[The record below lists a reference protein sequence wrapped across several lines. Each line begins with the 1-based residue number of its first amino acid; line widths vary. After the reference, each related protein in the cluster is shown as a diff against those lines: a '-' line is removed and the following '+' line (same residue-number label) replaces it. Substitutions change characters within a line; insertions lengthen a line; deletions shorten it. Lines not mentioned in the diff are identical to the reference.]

1 MTRRLMASAAVV
13 FAMTVLLA
21 AQGGGRPASPAGS
34 SATQVGAKWIDITY
48 GRPIKRGRDLW
59 GSGADY
65 GKTRAGPG
73 RPSGA
78 PAQT

>member
-34 SATQVGAKWIDITY
+34 SATQVGARS
-48 GRPIKRGRDLW
+48 G
-59 GSGADY
+59 GSTPSYQAAYRTAD
-65 GKTRAGPG
+65 
-73 RPSGA
+73 
-78 PAQT
+78 